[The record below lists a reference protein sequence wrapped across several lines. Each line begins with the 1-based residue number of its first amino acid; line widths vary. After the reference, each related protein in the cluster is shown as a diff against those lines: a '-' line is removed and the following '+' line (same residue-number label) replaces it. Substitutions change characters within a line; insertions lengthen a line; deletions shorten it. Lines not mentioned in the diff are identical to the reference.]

1 MEGQRAEILEEMEGT
16 LFKRKMPS
24 RKVPEI
30 FGLMGFWRLWR
41 LGSFCECAASCDLF
55 SGPLDQ
61 HPNADRFWLSKLF
74 GVVLKKFDLRLI
86 GSGHRQ
92 A

>member
-41 LGSFCECAASCDLF
+41 LGSLWAHVQRHVIFR
-55 SGPLDQ
+55 GPWINTQRLTGFGC
-61 HPNADRFWLSKLF
+61 PNVW
-74 GVVLKKFDLRLI
+74 G
-86 GSGHRQ
+86 GT
-92 A
+92 